1 MRNWMHALSPEAS
14 LTLTTL
20 ALKSRRV
27 SRQQRDF
34 LNDSPAWLL
43 KSLTL
48 TTFGANELAC
58 FSPTAQLPHPFTSLV
73 AQTSASRPCS
83 PPSPEPHSL
92 RLEPLGKSSLPK
104 ISLAGKPCASSE
116 GLAHSK
122 GAQNSFPLI
131 TATDCRPI
139 FPHLSSQP
147 MPITNHHSALQ
158 PRIAINIANTDWT
171 SLTHYHS
178 SLPLLLS
185 PPVISVAARPPKPT
199 PRIIRHR
206 QHRRRG

>member
-43 KSLTL
+43 KSLT
-48 TTFGANELAC
+48 
-58 FSPTAQLPHPFTSLV
+58 
-73 AQTSASRPCS
+73 SRPCS

-92 RLEPLGKSSLPK
+92 RLEPLGKSSVPK
-104 ISLAGKPCASSE
+104 ISLAGKPCASSK